1 MAYNVSS
8 QWWPLWCRR
17 ELCGHCSV
25 APLVWGQGEV
35 LDSFQLPWGGDYP
48 SFSSF
53 PIPFP
58 SYSLISVIV
67 LGKQCI
73 EWWSRKYSCVPHSSS
88 SRLEYFTAKSTD
100 MGAWTWQ
107 WWVSWCF
114 IQSSLL
120 SAGLTGP
127 FFRSLL
133 KGKEDGR
140 MCIPIWL
147 PGRSSVCLQT
157 HLPLAV
163 VIYLRFLWFFTTFFG
178 HRIKMLILKYGK
190 RKPTKKALIFETS
203 VREK

>member
-73 EWWSRKYSCVPHSSS
+73 EWWSRKYSCVPYSSS

-100 MGAWTWQ
+100 AWVLEHGSGGLVGVLSRAASFLQVSRDLSSGLCWRGRKMEECASLSGSQEGALYVYKLICHWL
-107 WWVSWCF
+107 
-114 IQSSLL
+114 LL
-120 SAGLTGP
+120 S
-127 FFRSLL
+127 
-133 KGKEDGR
+133 
-140 MCIPIWL
+140 I
-147 PGRSSVCLQT
+147 SVFSDFSQHFL
-157 HLPLAV
+157 
-163 VIYLRFLWFFTTFFG
+163 VIG
-178 HRIKMLILKYGK
+178 
-190 RKPTKKALIFETS
+190 
-203 VREK
+203 